1 MCIDPGIIA
10 FAHSGKTNGA
20 SILDV
25 ATKTL
30 IGNYDSHSSETLCV
44 QFRKNNDKNQILY
57 GHRNGGLSMRDI
69 RYPQEAASYGGT
81 GIGIGPSSSSSSPQ
95 SSFGSTT
102 SIQSLQR
109 DDNLVVMKG
118 SFGSSR
124 IVDLRRLSSNN
135 SQSQQKPSSA
145 ATLLELELPDSLHV
159 HRTKSVRCT
168 GLAID
173 PTENII
179 VTTFVNCSNEIQ
191 FALMDIVT
199 GRFLRTL
206 SLSGSSSDGINGG
219 NVKSSNG
226 ALDDVPV
233 FCELS
238 SIITK
243 GYEMIYSDKDDDD
256 DDDALPIRISS
267 AGSSWGLW
275 FKTGSLAGP
284 AVGGGIHHIRF

>member
-1 MCIDPGIIA
+1 
-10 FAHSGKTNGA
+10 
-20 SILDV
+20 
-25 ATKTL
+25 
-30 IGNYDSHSSETLCV
+30 
-44 QFRKNNDKNQILY
+44 
-57 GHRNGGLSMRDI
+57 
-69 RYPQEAASYGGT
+69 
-81 GIGIGPSSSSSSPQ
+81 
-95 SSFGSTT
+95 
-102 SIQSLQR
+102 
-109 DDNLVVMKG
+109 MKG

-173 PTENII
+173 PTENIV

-199 GRFLRTL
+199 GRLIRTL
-206 SLSGSSSDGINGG
+206 SLSGSSDGISGG
-219 NVKSSNG
+219 NVKSNG
-226 ALDDVPV
+226 ASTEDVPV